1 MSFDGFAAV
10 EDDST
15 LESVT
20 PDNYYGGDSD
30 HVDGYHGDDYHVDGG
45 HGDGGHGDGHHGDGG
60 HSDGDGYL
68 SLLLRFEFSL
78 CARLLI

>member
-20 PDNYYGGDSD
+20 PDDHYGGDSYHGD
-30 HVDGYHGDDYHVDGG
+30 GGHVDGH

-60 HSDGDGYL
+60 HSDGDDGEPKFA
-68 SLLLRFEFSL
+68 SPF
-78 CARLLI
+78 

>member
-20 PDNYYGGDSD
+20 PDDYYGGDSD
-30 HVDGYHGDDYHVDGG
+30 

-60 HSDGDGYL
+60 HSDGDDGYL

>member
-20 PDNYYGGDSD
+20 PDDHYGGDSD
-30 HVDGYHGDDYHVDGG
+30 HV
-45 HGDGGHGDGHHGDGG
+45 DGGHGDGHHGDGG
-60 HSDGDGYL
+60 HSDGDDGYL

>member
-20 PDNYYGGDSD
+20 PDDHYGGDSD
-30 HVDGYHGDDYHVDGG
+30 
-45 HGDGGHGDGHHGDGG
+45 HGDGG
-60 HSDGDGYL
+60 HSDGDDVDGGHGDGDDGEPKFA
-68 SLLLRFEFSL
+68 SPFWIFPL
-78 CARLLI
+78 CSFAHLKIMQYRQNINI

>member
-20 PDNYYGGDSD
+20 PDDYYGGDSD
-30 HVDGYHGDDYHVDGG
+30 HGDGG
-45 HGDGGHGDGHHGDGG
+45 HGDGHHVDGHHGDGG
-60 HSDGDGYL
+60 HSDGDDGYL

>member
-20 PDNYYGGDSD
+20 PDDHYGGDSD
-30 HVDGYHGDDYHVDGG
+30 H
-45 HGDGGHGDGHHGDGG
+45 GDGGHGDGG
-60 HSDGDGYL
+60 HSDGDDGEPKFA
-68 SLLLRFEFSL
+68 SPF
-78 CARLLI
+78 

>member
-20 PDNYYGGDSD
+20 PDDYYGGDSD
-30 HVDGYHGDDYHVDGG
+30 H
-45 HGDGGHGDGHHGDGG
+45 GDGRHGDGHHGDGG
-60 HSDGDGYL
+60 HSDGDDGYL

-78 CARLLI
+78 CARLLIWK

>member
-20 PDNYYGGDSD
+20 PDDYYGGDSD
-30 HVDGYHGDDYHVDGG
+30 H
-45 HGDGGHGDGHHGDGG
+45 GDGRHGDGHHGDGG
-60 HSDGDGYL
+60 HSDGDDGYL

>member
-20 PDNYYGGDSD
+20 PDDHYGGDTD
-30 HVDGYHGDDYHVDGG
+30 HVDGDHVDGR
-45 HGDGGHGDGHHGDGG
+45 HGNGYHGDGG
-60 HSDGDGYL
+60 HSDGDDGEPKFA
-68 SLLLRFEFSL
+68 SPF
-78 CARLLI
+78 